1 MKETGVQ
8 QEIQLDM
15 SANGHRAFRNN
26 NGVLRDREGTYIAY
40 GMGNGTSDLIGFTS
54 IKITPEM
61 VGKRVAI
68 FTAMEVK
75 KDEAAKLRDDKNK
88 KKVQQGKFI
97 SFVKKMGG
105 IAGFVWT
112 VQMSRD
118 LINKIDLPDY

>member
-15 SANGHRAFRNN
+15 SSNGHRAFRNN
-26 NGVLRDREGTYIAY
+26 NGVLRDREGSYVSY

-75 KDEAAKLRDDKNK
+75 KDEASKLRDDVNK
-88 KKVQQGKFI
+88 KKKQQGQFI
-97 SFVKKMGG
+97 KFVKKMGG

-118 LINKIDLPDY
+118 LTNKIDLPDY